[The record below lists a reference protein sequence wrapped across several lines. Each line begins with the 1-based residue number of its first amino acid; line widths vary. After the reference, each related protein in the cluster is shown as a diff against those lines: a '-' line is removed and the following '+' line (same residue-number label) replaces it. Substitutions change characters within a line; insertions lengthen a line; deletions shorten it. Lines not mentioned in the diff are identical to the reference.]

1 MAILNF
7 RKVPDELHKAL
18 KLRAVKLRVTMEVL
32 ALRYIEEGLK
42 REKDKPKKGAK

>member
-7 RKVPDELHKAL
+7 RKVPDPLHKAL
-18 KLRAVKLRVTMEVL
+18 KLRSVELGVSMEKL

-42 REKDKPKKGAK
+42 RERKTKGGK

>member
-7 RKVPDELHKAL
+7 RKVPVDLHKAL
-18 KLRAVKLRVTMEVL
+18 KLRAVELGVSMEKL

-42 REKDKPKKGAK
+42 RDKRNPGKES

>member
-7 RKVPDELHKAL
+7 RKVPESLHKAL
-18 KLRAVKLRVTMEVL
+18 KLKAVEREVSMEEL

-42 REKDKPKKGAK
+42 RDKNKVKKRGK